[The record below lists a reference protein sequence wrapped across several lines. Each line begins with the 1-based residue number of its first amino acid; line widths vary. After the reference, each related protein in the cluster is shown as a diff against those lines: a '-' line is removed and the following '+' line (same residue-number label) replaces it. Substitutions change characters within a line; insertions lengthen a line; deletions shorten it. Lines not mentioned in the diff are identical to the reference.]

1 MINIIIFMYQQCKVI
16 IKVPMDDE
24 HSTLKILVVLTKKCE
39 GQRRQPNHHVGLPF
53 EWLVFKDKL

>member
-1 MINIIIFMYQQCKVI
+1 MYQQCKVI